1 MVAGW
6 LDTSVTSESMPMNH
20 LTLQQVRKHQTLAG
34 HVTMWWLGQAGFL
47 IKSPGGTVLA
57 LDPYLSNSCK
67 AIGDKHGFDMDRLVP
82 PPLDP
87 TELAGVDAYVMTH
100 SHQDHCDPETI
111 AASRTAGGRGPYV
124 APAETIE
131 KLRALAIPD
140 DELRMIWPNREVVFG
155 DVTVRTTFA
164 IPGGGD
170 DLTHVG
176 YVVTI
181 QGGPKIYFTG
191 DTSWHDLL
199 ADAVAPHQ
207 PDVMVTVINPAFRNL
222 SPAEAAVLAKRL
234 DVSLVIPCHHDLF
247 ASNCQPPQMLRTNL
261 HLLGIGERY
270 LLLQHGEPFDFT
282 QSKHPQKP

>member
-20 LTLQQVRKHQTLAG
+20 LVLQQVRKHQTLAG
-34 HVTMWWLGQAGFL
+34 HVTMWWLGQAGFF

-57 LDPYLSNSCK
+57 LDPYPSNSCK

-131 KLRALAIPD
+131 KLACAR
-140 DELRMIWPNREVVFG
+140 
-155 DVTVRTTFA
+155 
-164 IPGGGD
+164 
-170 DLTHVG
+170 H
-176 YVVTI
+176 
-181 QGGPKIYFTG
+181 
-191 DTSWHDLL
+191 S
-199 ADAVAPHQ
+199 
-207 PDVMVTVINPAFRNL
+207 
-222 SPAEAAVLAKRL
+222 
-234 DVSLVIPCHHDLF
+234 
-247 ASNCQPPQMLRTNL
+247 
-261 HLLGIGERY
+261 
-270 LLLQHGEPFDFT
+270 
-282 QSKHPQKP
+282 